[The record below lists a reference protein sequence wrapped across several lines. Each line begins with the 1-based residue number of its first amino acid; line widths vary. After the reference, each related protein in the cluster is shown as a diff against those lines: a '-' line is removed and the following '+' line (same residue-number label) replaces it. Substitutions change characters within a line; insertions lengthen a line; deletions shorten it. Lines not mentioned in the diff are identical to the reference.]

1 MPESYHINEDDQI
14 IITNPN
20 ILGALDPI
28 SQRVVSHLKNSGK
41 LIVQEADK

>member
-1 MPESYHINEDDQI
+1 MPESYHINDDDQI

-28 SQRVVSHLKNSGK
+28 SQHVVSHLRNSGK
-41 LIVQEADK
+41 LIIQEVNK